1 LLLRQVKQSNI
12 SDNDKASNSDT
23 YLHESKQ
30 VSKQVSHALDNRGWT
45 CCHFLYEVM
54 DCEKLNQDAVLV
66 QASGCNEKYAAK
78 SIVGDDHRTSG
89 SNILV
94 LIN

>member
-1 LLLRQVKQSNI
+1 M
-12 SDNDKASNSDT
+12 
-23 YLHESKQ
+23 
-30 VSKQVSHALDNRGWT
+30 
-45 CCHFLYEVM
+45 M